1 MVTLKLQNARRKIL
15 LIVIITLAICVIS
28 LWILTGK
35 WIKDGIKIEADGT
48 NEYAIILGAKVNG
61 DIPSLSLRYRLDA
74 ALDYG
79 NKYSQVKF
87 VLSGGQG
94 PDENT
99 TEAEAMRRFLV
110 ENGIDEERLIL
121 ETESTSTYENIAFSK
136 ELLPEKIT
144 SVTVITSD
152 YHIARTRFIARKLGL
167 DTDSVAGKTPGVVEL
182 KLNIRERIALI
193 KTYIVGK

>member
-1 MVTLKLQNARRKIL
+1 MKKKNAGKKIIM
-15 LIVIITLAICVIS
+15 IVIIIVVICVIS
-28 LWILTGK
+28 LWMLTGK

-61 DIPSLSLRYRLDA
+61 DTPSLSLRYRLDA

-79 NKYSQVKF
+79 NKYSHVLF
-87 VLSGGQG
+87 ILSGGQG

-99 TEAEAMRRFLV
+99 TEAEAMKRFLV
-110 ENGIDEERLIL
+110 ANGIGEERLIL
-121 ETESTSTYENIAFSK
+121 ETKSTSTYENILLSK

-144 SVTVITSD
+144 SVTIITSD
-152 YHIARTRFIARKLGL
+152 YHIARTKFIARKLGL

-182 KLNIRERIALI
+182 KLNTRERLALI